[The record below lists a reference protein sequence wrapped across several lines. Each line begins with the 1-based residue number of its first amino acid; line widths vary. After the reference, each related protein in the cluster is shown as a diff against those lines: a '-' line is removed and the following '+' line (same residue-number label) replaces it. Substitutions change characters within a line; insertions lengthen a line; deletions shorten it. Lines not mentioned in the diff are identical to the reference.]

1 MKTMLRK
8 REDYLIFD
16 NPRED
21 YLVFGNPL
29 IEEPEIQEVVD
40 TLRSGWLGTG
50 PKVAHFE
57 DMFKDY
63 IGSQYALALNSCT
76 AGLHLAMVV
85 TGIRQ
90 GDEVITSPL
99 TFCATANAIVH
110 TGATPVFVDVQR
122 DTMNIDPQK
131 LEEAI
136 TPRTRAIIP
145 VHFAGRPCDMDA
157 IMDIAKR
164 HDLLVIEDAAHCIE
178 GQYKGRK
185 IGNIGDISCFS
196 FYVTKNIV
204 TGDGGMVTTNKEV
217 WADKIKMYGL
227 HGLSK
232 DAWKRYSDDGFV
244 HYQVIFPGFKYNMM
258 DIQASL
264 GIHQM
269 KRIDKYLKRREKIWE
284 QYNKAFSKLPVICPV
299 GPEEDTVH
307 ARHLYTLLLDIDRI
321 GKSRNEVQQELH
333 DLNIGTGIHFISI
346 HLHDYYRKTYGL
358 KPEDFPN
365 AKFISERT
373 ISLPFSAKLT
383 DDDVEQ
389 VIRAFTYTI
398 SNCL

>member
-1 MKTMLRK
+1 MFKKRK
-8 REDYLIFD
+8 DYLIF
-16 NPRED
+16 
-21 YLVFGNPL
+21 GSPL
-29 IEEPEIQEVVD
+29 IEEPEIQEVVA

-50 PKVAHFE
+50 PKVGRFE
-57 DMFKDY
+57 DMFREY
-63 IGSQYALALNSCT
+63 IGSQFAIALNSCT

-85 TGIRQ
+85 SGIRQ

-122 DTMNIDPQK
+122 DTMNIDPTMI
-131 LEEAI
+131 EEAI

-178 GQYKGRK
+178 GRYKGKK

-196 FYVTKNIV
+196 FYVTKNII
-204 TGDGGMVTTNKEV
+204 TGEGGMVTTNKEV

-227 HGLSK
+227 HGMSK
-232 DAWKRYSDDGFV
+232 DAWNRYSDDGFV
-244 HYQVIFPGFKYNMM
+244 HYQVTFPGFKYNMM

-269 KRIDKYLKRREKIWE
+269 KRIDKYLKRRKKIWK
-284 QYNKAFSKLPVICPV
+284 QYNNAFSELPVI
-299 GPEEDTVH
+299 GPIEPEKDTVH
-307 ARHLYTLLLDIDRI
+307 ARHLYTLLMDIDRT
-321 GKSRNEVQQELH
+321 GLSRNEVQQELH
-333 DLNIGTGIHFISI
+333 DLNIGTGVHFISL
-346 HLHDYYRKTYGL
+346 HLHDYYRKTYGF
-358 KPEDFPN
+358 KPVDFPN
-365 AKFISERT
+365 AKFISER
-373 ISLPFSAKLT
+373 ILSLPFSAKLK
-383 DDDVEQ
+383 DEDVAD
-389 VIRAFTYTI
+389 VILAL
-398 SNCL
+398 SKVLKG

>member
-8 REDYLIFD
+8 REDPLNFD

-21 YLVFGNPL
+21 YLIFGNPL

-50 PKVAHFE
+50 PKVARFE
-57 DMFKDY
+57 DLFKDY
-63 IGSQYALALNSCT
+63 IGSQFALALNSCT

-85 TGIRQ
+85 SGIRQ
-90 GDEVITSPL
+90 GDEVVTSPL

-122 DTMNIDPQK
+122 DTMNIDPNK
-131 LEEAI
+131 IEEAI

-178 GQYKGRK
+178 GWYKGRK

-204 TGDGGMVTTNKEV
+204 TGEGGMVTTNKEV

-244 HYQVIFPGFKYNMM
+244 NYQVIFPGFKYNMM

-269 KRIDKYLKRREKIWE
+269 KRVDHYMNRREEIWE
-284 QYNKAFSKLPVICPV
+284 QYNKAFSNLPVICPI
-299 GPEEDTVH
+299 ELEKDTVH

-321 GKSRNEVQQELH
+321 GKSRNELQQELH

-346 HLHDYYRKTYGL
+346 HLHDYYRKTYGF
-358 KPEDFPN
+358 KPLDFPN
-365 AKFISERT
+365 ANFISERT
-373 ISLPFSAKLT
+373 ISLPLSPKLSKR
-383 DDDVEQ
+383 DVED
-389 VIRAFTYTI
+389 VITAVKHIFA
-398 SNCL
+398 

>member
-16 NPRED
+16 NSRED

-264 GIHQM
+264 GIHQL

-284 QYNKAFSKLPVICPV
+284 QYNKAFSKLPVICPIE
-299 GPEEDTVH
+299 PEKDTVH
-307 ARHLYTLLLDIDRI
+307 ARHLYTLLLNIDRI

-346 HLHDYYRKTYGL
+346 HLHDYYRKTYGF

-365 AKFISERT
+365 AKFISDRT
-373 ISLPFSAKLT
+373 LSLPFSAKLK

-389 VIRAFTYTI
+389 VIRAFTHTTSI
-398 SNCL
+398 S